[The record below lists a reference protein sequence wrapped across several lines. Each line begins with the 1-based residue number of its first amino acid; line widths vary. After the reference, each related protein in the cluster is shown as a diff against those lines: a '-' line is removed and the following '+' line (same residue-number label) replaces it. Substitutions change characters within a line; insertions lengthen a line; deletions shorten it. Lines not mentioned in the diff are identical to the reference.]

1 MQQGLPAFLR
11 WSPAFSGAVRDS
23 KVEESRLYIHMDFTY
38 QEFLLHRILWK
49 RLGRKSDGLFESSCE
64 VISTLLDIVTLL
76 TKSGRSFQNLSWDV
90 RFQSTSTPPDGLAN
104 EFFWVTSAMLHGSSY
119 RRYTDC

>member
-1 MQQGLPAFLR
+1 MQQDLPAFLR
-11 WSPAFSGAVRDS
+11 WSPAFSGAIRDN

-64 VISTLLDIVTLL
+64 VISTLLDIVTLM

-90 RFQSTSTPPDGLAN
+90 RFQSTSTPLHGLAN
-104 EFFWVTSAMLHGSSY
+104 DFFLGNVSYVTWVSLPQVY
-119 RRYTDC
+119 

>member
-1 MQQGLPAFLR
+1 MQENLPAFLR
-11 WSPAFSGAVRDS
+11 WSPAFSEAVRDN

-76 TKSGRSFQNLSWDV
+76 TKSGRSLQNLSWDV
-90 RFQSTSTPPDGLAN
+90 RFLSTSTPLDGLAN
-104 EFFWVTSAMLHGSSY
+104 DFFG
-119 RRYTDC
+119 